1 MGRGIRLKLECRGM
15 RISRVFW
22 RSGRNGTLSLEQSA
36 TREWLDMN
44 LEKAADFKCY
54 VVSKMFYEQMSV
66 FNTSSLV

>member
-1 MGRGIRLKLECRGM
+1 M
-15 RISRVFW
+15 
-22 RSGRNGTLSLEQSA
+22 SLEQSA